1 MEKRA
6 RILKNIKIVDD
17 AYVGELPPEEMGGR
31 SFGPGTVSQSPIKSQ
46 GTVKYWI
53 KQGVLWKTETETAQD
68 YGGDDYIESTT
79 VTEFTNV
86 GTTKI
91 TVPEEALKL
100 LGR

>member
-1 MEKRA
+1 MSVNCRRRKWADEALGQAQSRK
-6 RILKNIKIVDD
+6 
-17 AYVGELPPEEMGGR
+17 
-31 SFGPGTVSQSPIKSQ
+31 SPIKSQ